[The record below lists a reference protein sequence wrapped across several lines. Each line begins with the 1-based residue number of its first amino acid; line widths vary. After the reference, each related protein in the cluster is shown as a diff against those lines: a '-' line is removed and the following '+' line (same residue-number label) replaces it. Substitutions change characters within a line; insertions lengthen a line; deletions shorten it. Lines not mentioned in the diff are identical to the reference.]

1 MAEDK
6 FEKLIDLAV
15 RRGFFWPSY
24 EIYGGVAGF
33 YDLGPLGIR
42 LKNNIVELW
51 RRYFVQ
57 QHQEFVVE
65 IETPVIAPAKVFEA
79 SGHLEHFTD
88 PVIECL
94 KCRRKYRADQLI
106 EEITGIKTEGMDLKV
121 LSEIIEEKNIR
132 CPNCGGPLNNLRY
145 FNLLFETY
153 IGPYSE
159 NRGYLRPET
168 AQGMFVSFKRVF
180 QVMRERLPLGIAQ
193 IGRVARN
200 EISPRQSITRLR
212 EFTIMELE
220 FFYDPNEPHC
230 TLLEEKYSGEKLRI
244 LTADAKA
251 RGEEKPDEY
260 EALELIKEKII
271 KVPWLAYWMFVSRDF
286 VHSLGVPFTDMF
298 FDEKMPHEL
307 AHYSKQTF
315 DQLVKVSR
323 WGWIEVSG
331 HAYRYDYDLSR
342 HIKFSGQDLTVFKRF
357 DKPIVMKEKKVIIDK
372 AGLAKEFKSKIAPL
386 MKILKSMS
394 NEELLKA
401 IESSSNDVITINE
414 FKIPKK
420 YFEII
425 EVERKVHGQ
434 KYIPHIVE
442 PSFGAER
449 LLYIALDHAFHEIE
463 GRIVLKLPHS
473 LAPIQVAVFPLLS
486 RQEFI
491 SKAREIYSKLVNE
504 GFYVIYDDSGS
515 IGRRYVRADEIGIPF
530 AVTIDHQTLKDD
542 TVTIRDRDSK
552 RQIRVKTIDL
562 IRVLNKGLKGENIF
576 EIVVR

>member
-1 MAEDK
+1 MTEDK

-57 QHQEFVVE
+57 RHQEFVVE

-88 PVIECL
+88 PIIECP
-94 KCRRKYRADQLI
+94 KCKRKYRADQLI
-106 EEITGIKTEGMDLKV
+106 EEIIGIKTEGMNLKV
-121 LSEIIEEKNIR
+121 LSKIIEEKNIK
-132 CPNCGGPLNNLRY
+132 CPNCGGPLSNPRY

-230 TLLEEKYSGEKLRI
+230 PLLEERYSGEKLRI
-244 LTADAKA
+244 LTADAKS

-260 EALELIKEKII
+260 EALELIKEKVIR
-271 KVPWLAYWMFVSRDF
+271 VPWLAYWMFVSRDF
-286 VHSLGVPFTDMF
+286 VHSLGVSFTDMF

-357 DKPIVMKEKKVIIDK
+357 DKPITMKEKKVIIDK
-372 AGLAKEFKSKIAPL
+372 AGLAKELKSKIASL
-386 MKILKSMS
+386 MKILKSIS

-401 IESSSNDVITINE
+401 VESSSNVITINE

-420 YFEII
+420 YFKII

-434 KYIPHIVE
+434 KYIPHVVE

-449 LLYIALDHAFHEIE
+449 LLYVALDHAFHEIE

-486 RQEFI
+486 RREFI

-504 GFYVIYDDSGS
+504 GFYVVYDDSGS
-515 IGRRYVRADEIGIPF
+515 IGRRYARADEIGIPF

-542 TVTIRDRDSK
+542 TVTIRDRDSR
-552 RQIRVKTIDL
+552 RQIRVKIIDL
-562 IRVLNKGLKGENIF
+562 IRILNKGLKGENIF

>member
-1 MAEDK
+1 VAEDK